1 MRQSSLGANMLVRFK
16 LELDK
21 VLILES
27 SHTPLIL
34 LEDVEGKG
42 LWLPI
47 TVGMLEM
54 GAIVSGLEKLRSTRP
69 MTYDLIQS
77 AITELGGTIESVVIT
92 RFENQVYF
100 AELHL
105 RKPDGKISHIDS
117 RPSDAMALA
126 LRLGCPIL
134 ADEDMFNDL
143 PEILV
148 NTMQDGVEIT
158 SKERQT
164 GFYAL
169 TDIEKMPTD
178 DLEAMK
184 KIFSKLNKPPDKD
197 KLS

>member
-1 MRQSSLGANMLVRFK
+1 MLVRFK

-21 VLILES
+21 ILILKPF
-27 SHTPLIL
+27 HTLLIL
-34 LEDVEGKG
+34 LEDVDGKG

-47 TVGMLEM
+47 TVGMFEM
-54 GAIVSGLEKLRSTRP
+54 DSIVSGFEKIASTRP
-69 MTYDLIQS
+69 MTHDLIQS

-92 RFENQVYF
+92 RFENQIFF

-105 RKPDGKISHIDS
+105 RKPDGKISRIDS

-126 LRLGCPIL
+126 LRFGCPIF
-134 ADEDMFNDL
+134 ADEEMFNDL
-143 PEILV
+143 PEISV
-148 NTMQDGVEIT
+148 NTVQDGVEIT

-164 GFYAL
+164 GSDAL

-184 KIFSKLNKPPDKD
+184 KIFSKLDKPPDKD

>member
-1 MRQSSLGANMLVRFK
+1 
-16 LELDK
+16 
-21 VLILES
+21 
-27 SHTPLIL
+27 
-34 LEDVEGKG
+34 
-42 LWLPI
+42 
-47 TVGMLEM
+47 
-54 GAIVSGLEKLRSTRP
+54 

-184 KIFSKLNKPPDKD
+184 RF
-197 KLS
+197 